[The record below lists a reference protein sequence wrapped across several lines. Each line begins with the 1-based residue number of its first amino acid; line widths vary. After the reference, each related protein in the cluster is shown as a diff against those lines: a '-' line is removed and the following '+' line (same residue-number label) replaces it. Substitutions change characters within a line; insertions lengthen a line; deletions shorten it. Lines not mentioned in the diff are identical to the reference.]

1 MVVPTEAANA
11 FSAQNAAGY
20 ARMAAWSELLD
31 AINVFPVA
39 DGDTGRN
46 LCISLTP
53 LREMDGRPL
62 TATVDQLIRAATG
75 NSGNIAAAF
84 LTEFLKA
91 TTIDALPQVTAVG
104 ALRARQAIGA
114 PCGGT
119 MLDIFDTLA
128 HRLAATKGSH
138 PFCDRLLP
146 PLVQAVRE
154 TTAQLPALSR
164 AKLIDAGALAMYLF
178 FEGFFS
184 EMDGR
189 ALPQGHLP
197 EALGDLSHHRPAKA
211 KVASQMAANELCVN
225 AMLRPAPGADM
236 DELRRRLDQMGD
248 SVVALGDEGSLK
260 VHLHASDLQAATDL
274 LADLGTIDTLTG
286 EALYD
291 VGMSTQPLPEG
302 PIHIMTDAAGSLSR
316 RQARQLGVTLLD
328 SFVVGTGAAVPET
341 LLDPETVYERMRVGE
356 ATSTAQASNLERHQ
370 RYAATLERFERVLYL
385 SVGSVYTGNV
395 AAARQWRAS
404 NDPEGRLTVLDTGA
418 ASGRLGLISQ
428 AVARFAS
435 RAHTAEAVIA
445 FARKAIDTCGELV
458 FLDQLKY
465 LAAGGRISKTSR
477 FFGDLFRIKPVVTPT
492 PRGVEKVGVVR
503 RTSEQLPLALK
514 HLADALLK
522 ATNPLLLL
530 QYTDN
535 RARVAA
541 EIQPALQ
548 EHFPAAEIVLAPL
561 SLTAGVHMGPGTWA
575 VAWLAEPSAEGAP
588 SGESEPRR

>member
-1 MVVPTEAANA
+1 MAGPTEAAHA
-11 FSAQNAAGY
+11 FSAPLAAGY

-62 TATVDQLIRAATG
+62 RATVDQLFRAATG

-84 LTEFLKA
+84 LTEFLDA
-91 TTIDALPQVTAVG
+91 AAIEALPQATATG
-104 ALRARQAIGA
+104 ARRARQAIGT

-128 HRLAATKGSH
+128 ASLAALHRSD
-138 PFCDRLLP
+138 PLCERLLP
-146 PLVQAVRE
+146 PLVQAVQA

-184 EMDGR
+184 DIDGR
-189 ALPQGHLP
+189 PLPQGHLP
-197 EALGDLSHHRPAKA
+197 EALGEVSHYRPAKA
-211 KVASQMAANELCVN
+211 GATSEMSANELCVN
-225 AMLRPAPGADM
+225 AMVRPSPGVDM
-236 DELRRRLDQMGD
+236 DELRRRLNQMGD
-248 SVVALGDEGSLK
+248 SVVALGDAESLK
-260 VHLHASDLQAATDL
+260 VHLHASDLQAAKGL
-274 LADLGTIDTLTG
+274 LAGLGTIDTLTG

-291 VGMSTQPLPEG
+291 PGMSTQPLPEG
-302 PIHIMTDAAGSLSR
+302 PIHIMTDAAGSFSR
-316 RQARQLGVTLLD
+316 RQARRLGVTLLD

-341 LLDPETVYERMRVGE
+341 LLDPETVYARMRTGE
-356 ATSTAQASNLERHQ
+356 ATSTAQASNQERHQ
-370 RYAATLERFERVLYL
+370 RYGATLERFGHVLYL

-395 AAARQWRAS
+395 AAARQWQVS
-404 NDPEGRLTVLDTGA
+404 NDPDGRLTVLDTGA

-435 RAHTAEAVIA
+435 RAHTAEATIA
-445 FARKAIDTCGELV
+445 FAHKAIATCGELV

-477 FFGDLFRIKPVVTPT
+477 FFGDLFSIKPVVTPT
-492 PRGVEKVGVVR
+492 ATGVEKVAVVR
-503 RTSEQLPLALK
+503 RTNQQLPLCLK
-514 HLADALLK
+514 HLTDALRG
-522 ATNPLLLL
+522 AIRPLLLL

-535 RARVAA
+535 RQRVAT
-541 EIQPALQ
+541 EIQPAL
-548 EHFPAAEIVLAPL
+548 EKHFPAAEIVLTPL

-575 VAWLAEPSAEGAP
+575 VAWLAEPD
-588 SGESEPRR
+588 GESARPA